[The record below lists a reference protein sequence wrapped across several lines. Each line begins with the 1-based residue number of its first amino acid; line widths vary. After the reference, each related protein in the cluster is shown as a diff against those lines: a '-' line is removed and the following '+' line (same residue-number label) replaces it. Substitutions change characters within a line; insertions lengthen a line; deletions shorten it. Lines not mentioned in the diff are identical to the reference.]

1 MTLELVLLISI
12 LLNVILFVLYSFDK
26 VEQYIYSTNKKKQC
40 MEYKEHR
47 DMYFNELREL
57 QIKYDTLKFAYDKLI
72 KNGDDGND

>member
-1 MTLELVLLISI
+1 MTLGLALTFSI

-26 VEQYIYSTNKKKQC
+26 AEQYIYSTNKKKLC

-57 QIKYDTLKFAYDKLI
+57 QIKYDTLKFTYDELI
-72 KNGDDGND
+72 KSNEEYE